1 MQFVHHV
8 SPRHFL
14 DTARDFLL
22 ASEAENNLIL
32 GLAAELADQDPLPD
46 PPPFFA
52 SIQDRDR
59 VIGCLFRT
67 PPLKVGLTRIPD
79 AAVPLAVRGIA
90 DAFGEI
96 PGVIGPLE
104 TIQEFAT
111 VWAASTGVVA
121 TPGMK
126 MGIYAVETVR
136 PPEDPA
142 PGALRV
148 AEYEDGL
155 LLRDWFHRFADEA
168 GLGPPDVD
176 AEVRSL
182 VASGSAFLWED
193 DGPVCM
199 TVAKGPTPNGIRI
212 GYVYTPPMH
221 RKRGYAS
228 TLVAGV
234 SQRMIAGGRRFC
246 FLYTDLANPTANE
259 LYRRIGYEQV
269 ATAGDIAFG
278 GGPPG
283 QGGFTG

>member
-1 MQFVHHV
+1 VQFVHHV

-67 PPLKVGLTRIPD
+67 PPLKVGLTRIPG
-79 AAVPLAVRGIA
+79 AAVPLAVRGVA
-90 DAFGEI
+90 DACGEI

-104 TIQEFAT
+104 TIREFAA
-111 VWAASTGVVA
+111 VWAASRGVDA
-121 TPGMK
+121 APGMQ

-136 PPEDPA
+136 PPEEPA
-142 PGALRV
+142 TGTMRV
-148 AEYEDGL
+148 AEAGDAPL
-155 LLRDWFHRFADEA
+155 LKDWFHRFADEA

-182 VASGSAFLWED
+182 VASGGAFLWED
-193 DGPVCM
+193 EGPVCM
-199 TVAKGPTPNGIRI
+199 TVAKSPTPNGIRI

-228 TLVAGV
+228 ALVAGV
-234 SQRMIAGGRRFC
+234 SQRMIDEGRRFC
-246 FLYTDLANPTANE
+246 FLYTDLANPTSNE
-259 LYRRIGYEQV
+259 IYRRIGYQRV

-278 GGPPG
+278 GTP
-283 QGGFTG
+283 